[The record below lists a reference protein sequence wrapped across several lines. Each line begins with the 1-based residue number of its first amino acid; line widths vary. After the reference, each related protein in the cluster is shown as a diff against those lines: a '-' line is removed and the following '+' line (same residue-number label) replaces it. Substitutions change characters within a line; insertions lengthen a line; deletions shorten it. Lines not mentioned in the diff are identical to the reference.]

1 MTVKEKIDQL
11 RADLHRHNYNYY
23 VLNAPEISDKE
34 FDNRMREL
42 QELEK
47 EHPEY
52 QDDNSPTMRV
62 GSDLNKNFTQVAHK
76 YPMLSLGNTYSESEV
91 TDFYDRVKKALNEDF
106 EICCEL
112 KYDGTSISLTYENG
126 KLVRAVTRGD
136 GEKGDD
142 VTDNVKTIRTIPL
155 VLHGSYPESFE
166 IRGEILMPWEVFE
179 ELNREKE
186 VREEPLFANPRN
198 AASGTLKLQNSAI
211 VASRKLDAYL
221 YYLLGEELPC
231 DGHYENLQAA
241 AGWGFKTSEHMKKAH
256 SLEEVFEYI
265 RYWDTE
271 RKNLPVA
278 TDGIVLKVN
287 SMRQQKNLGFTA
299 KSPRWAIAYKFQAER
314 ALTRLNKVTY
324 QVGRTGAV
332 TPVANLDPVQL
343 SGTIVKR
350 ASLHNADIIEG
361 LDLHIG
367 DMVYVEKGGEIIPK
381 ITGVDKDARSML
393 IGEKVKFITHC
404 PECGSKLI
412 RYEGEAA
419 HYCPNETSCPPQI
432 KGKIEHF
439 ISRKAMNIDGL
450 GPETVD
456 MFYRLGLIKNTAD
469 LYQLTADDIKNLD
482 RMGEKSAENIIKGIE
497 ASKEVPFERVLFALG
512 IRFVGETV
520 AKKIAKSFNDID
532 ELENANLEKLINIDE
547 IGEKI
552 AQSILTYFAN
562 PLNRELIERLKSTGL
577 QLYRREEDLSG
588 YTDKLAGQSIVISGV
603 FTHHSRDEYKELI
616 EKNGGKVGSDEVT
629 ICFQELEPAQLEISF
644 EGLKVD
650 KKVVVENW
658 IANFPTFEFEGV
670 GAVIKGELKG
680 ENVPEDYVA
689 ELEVYFNDRLIEVC
703 KLPLKYN
710 HRKHEL
716 FFNYVQSYGKYT
728 VTCKWVNPVEGADI
742 WVRDVISYTTDK

>member
-1 MTVKEKIDQL
+1 MTIKERIDQL
-11 RADLHRHNYNYY
+11 RTDLHRHNYNYY
-23 VLNAPEISDKE
+23 VLNTPEISDKE
-34 FDNRMREL
+34 FDDMMREL
-42 QELEK
+42 QDLEK
-47 EHPEY
+47 ERPEY
-52 QDDNSPTMRV
+52 QDENSPTMRV
-62 GSDLNKNFTQVAHK
+62 GSDLNKNFTQVTHK
-76 YPMLSLGNTYSESEV
+76 YPMLSLGNTYSENEV

-155 VLHGSYPESFE
+155 VLHGNNYPEHFE

-186 VREEPLFANPRN
+186 AREEPLFANPRN

-231 DGHYENLQAA
+231 DGHYENLQTA
-241 AGWGFKTSEHMKKAH
+241 AGWGFKISEHTKKTH

-287 SMRQQKNLGFTA
+287 SMRQQKSLGFTA

-314 ALTRLNKVTY
+314 ALTRLNRVTY
-324 QVGRTGAV
+324 QVGRTGAI

-381 ITGVDKDARSML
+381 ITGVDKDARGML

-404 PECGSKLI
+404 PECGSKLV

-419 HYCPNETSCPPQI
+419 HYCPNETACPPQI

-456 MFYRLGLIKNTAD
+456 TFYRLGLIKDTAD
-469 LYQLTADDIKNLD
+469 LYQLTAEDIKNLD
-482 RMGEKSAENIIKGIE
+482 RMGEKSAENIIKGIK
-497 ASKEVPFERVLFALG
+497 ASKEIPFERVLFALG

-520 AKKIAKSFNDID
+520 AKKIAKSFNSIE
-532 ELENANLEKLINIDE
+532 ELENADLEKLTSIDE

-552 AQSILTYFAN
+552 AQSILIYFSS
-562 PLNRELIERLKSTGL
+562 PLNVSLIERLKSAGL
-577 QLYRREEDLSG
+577 QLYRKEEDLNE

-603 FTHHSRDEYKELI
+603 FTHHSRDEYKDLI
-616 EKNGGKVGSDEVT
+616 EKNGGKNVGS
-629 ICFQELEPAQLEISF
+629 ISTKTSF
-644 EGLKVD
+644 IL
-650 KKVVVENW
+650 
-658 IANFPTFEFEGV
+658 A
-670 GAVIKGELKG
+670 G
-680 ENVPEDYVA
+680 ENMGPSKLEKAHKLGIKIISED
-689 ELEVYFNDRLIEVC
+689 EFLTLI
-703 KLPLKYN
+703 
-710 HRKHEL
+710 
-716 FFNYVQSYGKYT
+716 S
-728 VTCKWVNPVEGADI
+728 
-742 WVRDVISYTTDK
+742 

>member
-34 FDNRMREL
+34 FDDRIREL
-42 QELEK
+42 QDLEK

-186 VREEPLFANPRN
+186 AREEPLFANPRN

-532 ELENANLEKLINIDE
+532 ELKNANLEKLINIDE

-562 PLNRELIERLKSTGL
+562 PLNCELIERLKSTGL

-616 EKNGGKVGSDEVT
+616 EKNGGKNVGS
-629 ICFQELEPAQLEISF
+629 ISAKTSF
-644 EGLKVD
+644 IL
-650 KKVVVENW
+650 
-658 IANFPTFEFEGV
+658 A
-670 GAVIKGELKG
+670 G
-680 ENVPEDYVA
+680 ENMGPAKLEKAHKLGIKLMSED
-689 ELEVYFNDRLIEVC
+689 EFLTLI
-703 KLPLKYN
+703 
-710 HRKHEL
+710 
-716 FFNYVQSYGKYT
+716 S
-728 VTCKWVNPVEGADI
+728 
-742 WVRDVISYTTDK
+742 

>member
-186 VREEPLFANPRN
+186 AREEPLFANPRN

-562 PLNRELIERLKSTGL
+562 PLNRELIERLRSTGL

-616 EKNGGKVGSDEVT
+616 EKNGGKNVGS
-629 ICFQELEPAQLEISF
+629 ISAKTSF
-644 EGLKVD
+644 IL
-650 KKVVVENW
+650 
-658 IANFPTFEFEGV
+658 A
-670 GAVIKGELKG
+670 G
-680 ENVPEDYVA
+680 ENMGPAKLEKAHKLGIKLMSED
-689 ELEVYFNDRLIEVC
+689 EFLTLI
-703 KLPLKYN
+703 
-710 HRKHEL
+710 
-716 FFNYVQSYGKYT
+716 S
-728 VTCKWVNPVEGADI
+728 
-742 WVRDVISYTTDK
+742 

>member
-1 MTVKEKIDQL
+1 MTIKERIDQL
-11 RADLHRHNYNYY
+11 RTDLHRHNYNYY
-23 VLNAPEISDKE
+23 VLNTPEISDKE
-34 FDNRMREL
+34 FDDMMREL
-42 QELEK
+42 QDLEK

-52 QDDNSPTMRV
+52 QDENSPTMRV
-62 GSDLNKNFTQVAHK
+62 GSDLNKNFTQVTHK
-76 YPMLSLGNTYSESEV
+76 YPMLSLGNTYSENEV

-155 VLHGSYPESFE
+155 VLHGNNYPEHFE

-186 VREEPLFANPRN
+186 AREEPLFANPRN

-231 DGHYENLQAA
+231 DGHYENLQTA
-241 AGWGFKTSEHMKKAH
+241 AGWGFKISEHTKKTH

-287 SMRQQKNLGFTA
+287 SMRQQKSLGFTA

-314 ALTRLNKVTY
+314 ALTRLNRVTY
-324 QVGRTGAV
+324 QVGRTGAI

-381 ITGVDKDARSML
+381 ITGVDKDARGML

-404 PECGSKLI
+404 PECGSKLV

-419 HYCPNETSCPPQI
+419 HYCPNETACPPQI

-456 MFYRLGLIKNTAD
+456 TFYRLGLIKDTAD
-469 LYQLTADDIKNLD
+469 LYQLTAEDINNLD
-482 RMGEKSAENIIKGIE
+482 RMGEKSAENIIKGIK

-520 AKKIAKSFNDID
+520 AKKIAKSFNNIE
-532 ELENANLEKLINIDE
+532 ELENADLEKLTSIDE

-552 AQSILTYFAN
+552 AQSILIYFSS
-562 PLNRELIERLKSTGL
+562 PLNVNLIERLKSAGL
-577 QLYRREEDLSG
+577 QLYRKEEDLNE

-603 FTHHSRDEYKELI
+603 FTHHSRDEYKDLI
-616 EKNGGKVGSDEVT
+616 EKNGGKNVGS
-629 ICFQELEPAQLEISF
+629 ISTKTSF
-644 EGLKVD
+644 IL
-650 KKVVVENW
+650 
-658 IANFPTFEFEGV
+658 A
-670 GAVIKGELKG
+670 G
-680 ENVPEDYVA
+680 ENMGPSKLEKAHKLGIKIISED
-689 ELEVYFNDRLIEVC
+689 EFLTLI
-703 KLPLKYN
+703 
-710 HRKHEL
+710 
-716 FFNYVQSYGKYT
+716 S
-728 VTCKWVNPVEGADI
+728 
-742 WVRDVISYTTDK
+742 

>member
-34 FDNRMREL
+34 FDDRMREL

-186 VREEPLFANPRN
+186 AREEPLFANPRN

-241 AGWGFKTSEHMKKAH
+241 AGWGFKTSKHMKKAH

-439 ISRKAMNIDGL
+439 IGRKAMNIDGL

-588 YTDKLAGQSIVISGV
+588 YTDKLAEQSIVISGV

-616 EKNGGKVGSDEVT
+616 EKNGGKNVGS
-629 ICFQELEPAQLEISF
+629 ISAKTSF
-644 EGLKVD
+644 IL
-650 KKVVVENW
+650 
-658 IANFPTFEFEGV
+658 A
-670 GAVIKGELKG
+670 G
-680 ENVPEDYVA
+680 ENMGPAKLEKAHKLGIKLMSED
-689 ELEVYFNDRLIEVC
+689 EFLTLI
-703 KLPLKYN
+703 
-710 HRKHEL
+710 
-716 FFNYVQSYGKYT
+716 S
-728 VTCKWVNPVEGADI
+728 
-742 WVRDVISYTTDK
+742 

>member
-34 FDNRMREL
+34 FDDRMREL

-179 ELNREKE
+179 ELNLEKE
-186 VREEPLFANPRN
+186 AREEPLFANPRN

-393 IGEKVKFITHC
+393 IGEKGKFITHY

-469 LYQLTADDIKNLD
+469 LYQLTVDDIKNLD

-552 AQSILTYFAN
+552 AQSILTYFTN

-616 EKNGGKVGSDEVT
+616 EKNGGKNVGS
-629 ICFQELEPAQLEISF
+629 ISAKTSF
-644 EGLKVD
+644 IL
-650 KKVVVENW
+650 
-658 IANFPTFEFEGV
+658 A
-670 GAVIKGELKG
+670 G
-680 ENVPEDYVA
+680 ENMGPAKLEKAHKLGIKLMSED
-689 ELEVYFNDRLIEVC
+689 EFLTLI
-703 KLPLKYN
+703 
-710 HRKHEL
+710 
-716 FFNYVQSYGKYT
+716 S
-728 VTCKWVNPVEGADI
+728 
-742 WVRDVISYTTDK
+742 

>member
-1 MTVKEKIDQL
+1 MTIKERIDQL
-11 RADLHRHNYNYY
+11 RTDLHRHNYNYY
-23 VLNAPEISDKE
+23 VLNTPEISDKE
-34 FDNRMREL
+34 FDDMMREL
-42 QELEK
+42 QDLEK

-52 QDDNSPTMRV
+52 QDENSPTMRV
-62 GSDLNKNFTQVAHK
+62 GSDLNKNFTQVTHK
-76 YPMLSLGNTYSESEV
+76 YPMLSLGNTYSENEV

-155 VLHGSYPESFE
+155 VLHGNNYPEHFE

-186 VREEPLFANPRN
+186 AREEPLFANPRN

-231 DGHYENLQAA
+231 DGHYENLQTA
-241 AGWGFKTSEHMKKAH
+241 AGWGFKISEHTKKTH

-287 SMRQQKNLGFTA
+287 SMRQQKSLGFTA

-314 ALTRLNKVTY
+314 ALTRLNRVTY
-324 QVGRTGAV
+324 QVGRTGAI

-381 ITGVDKDARSML
+381 ITGVDKDARGML

-404 PECGSKLI
+404 PECGSKLV

-419 HYCPNETSCPPQI
+419 HYCPNETACPPQI

-456 MFYRLGLIKNTAD
+456 TFYRLGLIKDTAD
-469 LYQLTADDIKNLD
+469 LYQLTAEDIKNLD
-482 RMGEKSAENIIKGIE
+482 RMGEKSAENIIKGIK

-520 AKKIAKSFNDID
+520 AKKIAKSFNSIE
-532 ELENANLEKLINIDE
+532 ELENADLEKLTSVDE

-552 AQSILTYFAN
+552 AQSILIYFSS
-562 PLNRELIERLKSTGL
+562 PLNVSLIERLKSAGL
-577 QLYRREEDLSG
+577 QLYRKEEDLNE

-603 FTHHSRDEYKELI
+603 FTHHSRDEYKDLI
-616 EKNGGKVGSDEVT
+616 EKNGGKNVGS
-629 ICFQELEPAQLEISF
+629 ISTKTSF
-644 EGLKVD
+644 IL
-650 KKVVVENW
+650 
-658 IANFPTFEFEGV
+658 A
-670 GAVIKGELKG
+670 G
-680 ENVPEDYVA
+680 ENMGPSKLEKAHKLGIKIISEDEFLA
-689 ELEVYFNDRLIEVC
+689 LI
-703 KLPLKYN
+703 
-710 HRKHEL
+710 
-716 FFNYVQSYGKYT
+716 S
-728 VTCKWVNPVEGADI
+728 
-742 WVRDVISYTTDK
+742 